1 MRVRGISGQLWSPPP
16 WPNKSV
22 KTDYRGVPRDDPKP
36 RRGSRLPLALCVA
49 RQGKQAPMKQAHFPR
64 AKAAGRALAV
74 GHRGRLSLVED
85 LASWQ
90 RGEHH
95 CASSAAR
102 PRPQA
107 QSVLAPTLALRD
119 ALLSARSSLPGHHAA
134 RGLSHRRC
142 ARARSHNQA
151 LKRTPVEFLAMIRT
165 WRCGSRLAQRYAER

>member
-1 MRVRGISGQLWSPPP
+1 
-16 WPNKSV
+16 
-22 KTDYRGVPRDDPKP
+22 
-36 RRGSRLPLALCVA
+36 
-49 RQGKQAPMKQAHFPR
+49 MKQAHFPR

-107 QSVLAPTLALRD
+107 QSVLAPAIVLRNT
-119 ALLSARSSLPGHHAA
+119 LLSAPSGLPGHHAA
-134 RGLSHRRC
+134 RGLSHRRR
-142 ARARSHNQA
+142 ARANSHNQA
-151 LKRTPVEFLAMIRT
+151 LKRTPVEFLAKIQTSR
-165 WRCGSRLAQRYAER
+165 RGSRLANRYASQEQATGRP